1 MKYFYI
7 DNNKYKLV
15 KNNISIIDFCKNL
28 GINIPYFCYHK
39 KLPLAGNCRMCLI
52 ELKNSL
58 KPIVSCTMTLL
69 NNMYLY
75 TNSPLVKKSRENI
88 LEFLLLNHPL
98 DCPICDQG
106 GECDLQDQS
115 LTYGNIKNRFYS
127 FKRTVINKNIG
138 PIVKMVMTRCIHCTR
153 CVRFATIIAG
163 INSLG
168 IFNRGMRSEIGT
180 YVKKTFLSELSG
192 NLIDICPVGA
202 LTSKQYPFINRS
214 WEIKKFNSFDYSDGF
229 GLQILVYSKNNN
241 VIKIQPNV
249 SNIENDWISDKTR
262 FSFDGMFSIQ
272 RHLNIFF
279 SNSEK
284 IKNSLIFIIHKIS
297 LIIYFKDHL
306 YQHLLKK
313 ELYKIYMIL
322 GNNVSMNLL
331 HVLYLLQQNFIFLR
345 IKTLENTKNFKDIE
359 EFFLVNSLNP
369 KNKINLS
376 EMCLL
381 YNLNTR
387 YEGYSLNIKLRQSY
401 IKNNLK
407 IFCINSIFNLTIPSF
422 YLGSSNFTLQNISEG
437 NHILCQELLLSN
449 YPFFVSNFETLNSV
463 SLCNFI
469 DYYSIFIKYYNKLK
483 SKKYQCFNIL
493 STTLGLTGLNMLAYN
508 FKNFSIQDLN
518 NFNILYLVNIK
529 YNYLNKQFAKHL
541 ELKLL
546 TNNFK
551 LRQIIIEQNFLFNS
565 ELNSLKIYS
574 KNFFES
580 ENNIY
585 CNTEGMYKSSI
596 KIVNSQ
602 ISNSKNNTFI
612 LKTLNA
618 TLKKIKLMSYKYY
631 FNYDSFK
638 SIFNSHIIFNLLNL
652 PSNFI
657 TLLKFNYEKKKNSFF
672 FF

>member
-1 MKYFYI
+1 M
-7 DNNKYKLV
+7 
-15 KNNISIIDFCKNL
+15 
-28 GINIPYFCYHK
+28 G
-39 KLPLAGNCRMCLI
+39 
-52 ELKNSL
+52 
-58 KPIVSCTMTLL
+58 
-69 NNMYLY
+69 
-75 TNSPLVKKSRENI
+75 
-88 LEFLLLNHPL
+88 
-98 DCPICDQG
+98 
-106 GECDLQDQS
+106 
-115 LTYGNIKNRFYS
+115 
-127 FKRTVINKNIG
+127 
-138 PIVKMVMTRCIHCTR
+138 
-153 CVRFATIIAG
+153 
-163 INSLG
+163 
-168 IFNRGMRSEIGT
+168 
-180 YVKKTFLSELSG
+180 
-192 NLIDICPVGA
+192 
-202 LTSKQYPFINRS
+202 
-214 WEIKKFNSFDYSDGF
+214 
-229 GLQILVYSKNNN
+229 
-241 VIKIQPNV
+241 
-249 SNIENDWISDKTR
+249 
-262 FSFDGMFSIQ
+262 
-272 RHLNIFF
+272 
-279 SNSEK
+279 
-284 IKNSLIFIIHKIS
+284 
-297 LIIYFKDHL
+297 
-306 YQHLLKK
+306 
-313 ELYKIYMIL
+313 
-322 GNNVSMNLL
+322 
-331 HVLYLLQQNFIFLR
+331 R

-407 IFCINSIFNLTIPSF
+407 IFCINSIFNLTIPPF

-541 ELKLL
+541 ELK
-546 TNNFK
+546 
-551 LRQIIIEQNFLFNS
+551 
-565 ELNSLKIYS
+565 SLKIYS

-672 FF
+672 FLN

>member
-1 MKYFYI
+1 M
-7 DNNKYKLV
+7 
-15 KNNISIIDFCKNL
+15 
-28 GINIPYFCYHK
+28 GIN
-39 KLPLAGNCRMCLI
+39 N
-52 ELKNSL
+52 
-58 KPIVSCTMTLL
+58 
-69 NNMYLY
+69 
-75 TNSPLVKKSRENI
+75 
-88 LEFLLLNHPL
+88 
-98 DCPICDQG
+98 
-106 GECDLQDQS
+106 
-115 LTYGNIKNRFYS
+115 
-127 FKRTVINKNIG
+127 NIG

-518 NFNILYLVNIK
+518 N
-529 YNYLNKQFAKHL
+529 
-541 ELKLL
+541 
-546 TNNFK
+546 
-551 LRQIIIEQNFLFNS
+551 
-565 ELNSLKIYS
+565 LKIYS

-672 FF
+672 FFELGWKKKKIFFNKLYLW